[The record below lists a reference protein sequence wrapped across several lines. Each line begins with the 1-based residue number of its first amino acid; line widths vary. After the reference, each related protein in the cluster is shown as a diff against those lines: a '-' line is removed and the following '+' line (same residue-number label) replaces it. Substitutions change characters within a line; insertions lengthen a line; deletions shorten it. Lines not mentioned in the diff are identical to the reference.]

1 MGKQK
6 MSKYKRESSD
16 STGDRIILVCIVYQN
31 YNSHGILWWH
41 SKLRLWHRFYPWP
54 GNFCEPQVWQKNPKN
69 KQTKKL
75 PTKSNEQGVLENI
88 KRCLVMSKK
97 PRRRFPKEDFKV
109 RFER

>member
-75 PTKSNEQGVLENI
+75 PTKSNEQGVWRISRGVWL
-88 KRCLVMSKK
+88 CLKNPGEGFLKKISK
-97 PRRRFPKEDFKV
+97 
-109 RFER
+109 